1 METCSQGL
9 VPEGTTRNWKKKEK
23 KKKKKKK
30 KKKIII
36 VAYTLIGSISCLV
49 CVPSGEERGLLFRT
63 AAGDRA

>member
-1 METCSQGL
+1 METSNQGL
-9 VPEGTTRNWKKKEK
+9 VPEGTTRNWKKKE